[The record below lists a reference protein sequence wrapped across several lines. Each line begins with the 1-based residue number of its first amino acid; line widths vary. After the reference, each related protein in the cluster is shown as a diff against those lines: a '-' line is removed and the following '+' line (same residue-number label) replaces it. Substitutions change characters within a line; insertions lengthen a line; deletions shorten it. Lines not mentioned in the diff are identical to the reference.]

1 MIKPYRTH
9 KLILSLMAA
18 LLVMSCAKSGDVA
31 TRQADYLTAKDEKL
45 MERAIRKAKATQH
58 EFLEALQN
66 RDPNTTGFA
75 IKKPFPA
82 GEDKEH
88 IWLNEV
94 SWDGR
99 KFSAKVNND
108 PVDTKA
114 VKLGDKVQV
123 TPEELSDWMYIENGV
138 LRGGYTIRVLHYQ
151 SSPKEQKEFLK
162 HVPFS
167 IPPIDF

>member
-1 MIKPYRTH
+1 MMKPNRMH
-9 KLILSLMAA
+9 KLMLSLMATL
-18 LLVMSCAKSGDVA
+18 LLVSCAKDPDVA
-31 TRQADYLTAKDEKL
+31 TRQPDYLTAKDDKL
-45 MERAIRKAKATQH
+45 MARAIRKAKATQG

-66 RDPNTTGFA
+66 RDPNHTGFA

-82 GEDKEH
+82 GEDEEH

-114 VKLGDKVQV
+114 VKLGERVQV
-123 TPEELSDWMYIENGV
+123 RPEELSDWMFIENGV
-138 LRGGYTIRVLHYQ
+138 LRGGFTIRVLHYQ